1 MIERLEGTFFG
12 HNDVELFYQ
21 LWRPTETRGTI
32 VVTHGI
38 AEHSECYHRFATNL
52 AEEGWTVVGWDLR
65 GHGKSEGKRGYV
77 EDFNHYALDLD
88 AFIKFI
94 KAQIHK
100 RELSLFLFG
109 HSMGGLITLKS
120 LVQTAPSGIKAL
132 CLSSPAL
139 GVSVVVPKFK
149 VKAAHFLSDWAPKM
163 TLYNEINFHDLHRD
177 KDLIKKYE
185 QDPLRHEK
193 ISPRLYLGMMS
204 SIDEVMRHAS
214 DVHIPLI
221 MQLAGNEKVVSTPES
236 QKFYELVSSK
246 KKEIHVYQDS
256 RHEILNDLDRETVLR
271 DLKNFLQKM
280 ASQE

>member
-52 AEEGWTVVGWDLR
+52 AEDGWTVVGWDLR

-88 AFIKFI
+88 AFIKYI

-204 SIDEVMRHAS
+204 SIDEVMRHAP

-256 RHEILNDLDRETVLR
+256 RHEIFNDLDRETVLR